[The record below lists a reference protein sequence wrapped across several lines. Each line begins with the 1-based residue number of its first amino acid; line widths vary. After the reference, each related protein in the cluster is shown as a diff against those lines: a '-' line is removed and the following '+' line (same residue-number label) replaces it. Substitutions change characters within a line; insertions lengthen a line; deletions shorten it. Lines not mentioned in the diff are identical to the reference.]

1 MGFLENSRSLT
12 PESTKEPLFVLTRS
26 RLNRTES
33 SESSEPK
40 ENEKTGVSGLQ
51 VLQSTF
57 AAAFGVQ
64 SSKNRERDFSEGRA
78 SQFIVAGIVFT
89 LMFVG
94 IMILIV
100 RAVLSN
106 N

>member
-1 MGFLENSRSLT
+1 MTNKPKSPDTTPAEENQKS
-12 PESTKEPLFVLTRS
+12 
-26 RLNRTES
+26 
-33 SESSEPK
+33 
-40 ENEKTGVSGLQ
+40 GVSSLQ
-51 VLQSTF
+51 VLQSTL
-57 AAAFGVQ
+57 AAALGVQ

-100 RAVLSN
+100 RTVLGSG
-106 N
+106 